1 MWGSNGSGELADGT
15 NSNKFSPAL
24 IGSDTNWAFI
34 SLGIYRSCALKSTNT
49 VWSSGSY
56 TGDGTYSTRNV
67 PTLISCSSLATDQFN
82 LNNLI
87 TLYPNPTKD
96 IINIDKGN
104 LLISKILIFDILG
117 KKILEEY
124 KVSSKLDV
132 SHLDKGIYMIEIH
145 SEYKIFKSKFIK
157 M

>member
-1 MWGSNGSGELADGT
+1 M
-15 NSNKFSPAL
+15 FR
-24 IGSDTNWAFI
+24 
-34 SLGIYRSCALKSTNT
+34 LGC
-49 VWSSGSY
+49 SSGSFDIKTIY
-56 TGDGTYSTRNV
+56 VTEDDKTEHGR
-67 PTLISCSSLATDQFN
+67 
-82 LNNLI
+82 
-87 TLYPNPTKD
+87 TKD